1 MKQLIHHLVA
11 FPDNWMKAE
20 EKQFE
25 YTQKGDLTLREEF
38 RNDKDLF
45 HDWLSGGRHRGS
57 FTDKDQLIKIIKD
70 SRDPYGICEGYY
82 EYLLIE
88 THTLNCIDSC
98 LFSPDSTN
106 EMWFHYVK
114 LDEDNWEYQEI
125 PRPECL
131 TGTCNFL

>member
-1 MKQLIHHLVA
+1 MEQLIYHLVA
-11 FPDNWMKAE
+11 FPDNWMKAQ
-20 EKQFE
+20 EKYSE
-25 YTQKGDLTLREEF
+25 LCKKADKKSHEEF
-38 RNDKDLF
+38 INDKRLYY
-45 HDWLSGGRHRGS
+45 DWLCGGRHRGS

-70 SRDPYGICEGYY
+70 STDPYGICECYY

-88 THTLNCIDSC
+88 THVLNGIDSC

-131 TGTCNFL
+131 MGTCNFL